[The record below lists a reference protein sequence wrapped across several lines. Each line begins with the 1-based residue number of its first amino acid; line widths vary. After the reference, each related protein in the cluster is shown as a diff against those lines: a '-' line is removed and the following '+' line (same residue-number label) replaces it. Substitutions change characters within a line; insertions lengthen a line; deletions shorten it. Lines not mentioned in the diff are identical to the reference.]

1 MRGACSNGGP
11 GLRFFS
17 RFWAGRRNLRAA
29 SLARGWREGA
39 GWTGLLI
46 PLSWLFGWFA
56 RRRRA
61 ALSVRRR
68 PWRAPAPVI
77 VVGNISLGG
86 TGKTPLVIWLAE
98 QLRQR
103 GFRPGILSRG
113 YGGRIG
119 RRPQLV
125 PGSEADP
132 ALFGDEPPILA
143 GRTGAPVAVC
153 RDRARA
159 ARLLLEAHAADIL
172 ICDDGL
178 QHYALD
184 RDVEI
189 AVVDGRRGFGSGR
202 LLPAGPLREPVSR
215 LEEVDWVILNGASAG
230 LATRGWTA
238 MRMQALA
245 FVHLATGARTP
256 PDEFLPPGTRVH
268 ALAGLGNPERFADSL
283 RALGLHPLLRRLGDH
298 HRYSG
303 RELQFDDDWPVICTE
318 KDAVKLRRLDAPLAR
333 CWWLEAEAQLDAAA
347 GRRLDEILE
356 RRGILPA
363 GGRK

>member
-1 MRGACSNGGP
+1 MR
-11 GLRFFS
+11 
-17 RFWAGRRNLRAA
+17 AG

-39 GWTGLLI
+39 CWTGLLI

-61 ALSVRRR
+61 ALSVRRL

-77 VVGNISLGG
+77 VVGNISVGG
-86 TGKTPLVIWLAE
+86 TGKTPLVIWLAS

-125 PGSEADP
+125 PGHEADP

-143 GRTGAPVAVC
+143 GRSGAPVAVC

-159 ARLLLEAHAADIL
+159 ARLLLEAQAADIL
-172 ICDDGL
+172 LCDDGL

-189 AVVDGRRGFGSGR
+189 AVVDGWRGFGSGR

-215 LEEVDWVILNGASAG
+215 LKELDWVILNGASAG
-230 LATRGWTA
+230 GEPPGAPEIQGPPAAFAGLATQGWTA
-238 MRMQALA
+238 MRMQPLA
-245 FVHLATGARTP
+245 FVHLETGVRTP
-256 PDEFLPPGTRVH
+256 PGEFLPPGTRVH
-268 ALAGLGNPERFADSL
+268 AVAGLGNPDRFADSL
-283 RALGLHPLLRRLGDH
+283 RVLGLHPVLRRLRDH

-318 KDAVKLRRLDAPLAR
+318 KDAVKLRCLDAPLER
-333 CWWLEAEAQLDAAA
+333 CWWLEAQAQLDAAA
-347 GRRLDEILE
+347 GRRLDEILD
-356 RRGILPA
+356 RRGIVPA